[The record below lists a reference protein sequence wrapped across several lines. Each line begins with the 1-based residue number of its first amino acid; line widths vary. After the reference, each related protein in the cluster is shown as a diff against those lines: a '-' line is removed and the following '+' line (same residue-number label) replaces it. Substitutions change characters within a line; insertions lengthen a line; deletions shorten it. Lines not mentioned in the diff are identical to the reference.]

1 MNSFKDEFSFEK
13 RLEESNK
20 VLKKYSNRIPCIV
33 EKKFQKCNKIN
44 TIDKKKFLV
53 PNDLTMGQ
61 FIYVIRKRLKLSPQE
76 AIFILVNNAIPP
88 SSSTISHI
96 YNTQKDPDGFL
107 YFQYSS
113 ENTFG

>member
-20 VLKKYSNRIPCIV
+20 VLNKHSDRIPCIV
-33 EKKFQKCNKIN
+33 EKCQKCKKIN

-53 PNDLTMGQ
+53 PKDLTMGQ
-61 FIYVIRKRLKLSPQE
+61 FIYVIRKRLKILPHE
-76 AIFILVNNAIPP
+76 AIFIFVNNTIPP
-88 SSSTISHI
+88 SSCTISHI
-96 YNTQKDPDGFL
+96 YNIHKDQDGFL
-107 YFQYSS
+107 YFRYSS

>member
-1 MNSFKDEFSFEK
+1 MNCFKDEFSFEK

-20 VLKKYSNRIPCIV
+20 VLNKYLNRIPCIV
-33 EKKFQKCNKIN
+33 EKCQKCSKIN
-44 TIDKKKFLV
+44 MIDKKKFLV
-53 PNDLTMGQ
+53 PKDLTMGQ
-61 FIYVIRKRLKLSPQE
+61 FIYVIRKRLKISPQE
-76 AIFILVNNAIPP
+76 AIFIFVNNTIPP